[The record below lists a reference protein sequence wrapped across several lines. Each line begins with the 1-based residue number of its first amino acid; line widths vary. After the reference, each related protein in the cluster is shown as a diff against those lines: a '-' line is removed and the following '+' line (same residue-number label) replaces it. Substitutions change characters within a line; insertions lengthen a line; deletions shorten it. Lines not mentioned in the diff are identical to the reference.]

1 MPAPTIDASALLSVN
16 FGEKKGKREKEGIEH
31 LANKNRNDVAVEH
44 WPECSSYERPT
55 TVPLADQEIC
65 RRVEACVANDG
76 KDAVLLTDYRSVTNG
91 QYNNDSVSCN
101 MSTIKNTG
109 TPGASRLNLL
119 NNFKYEY
126 FVAGISGGVVS
137 TLMLHPLDLIK
148 IRFAVNDGHTNAA
161 PRYNGLRSALVEIA
175 KTEGLRGLYRGV
187 TPNILGSGSSWG
199 FYFFFY
205 NTIKSS
211 IQGGNSKK
219 PLGPSMHMF
228 AAADAGVLT
237 LLMTNPI
244 WVVKTR
250 LCLQYASDVNM
261 AESKKYHG
269 MVDALS
275 KIYKTEGIRG
285 LYKGLVPGLFGVS
298 HGAIQFMAYEEMK
311 NKYYNYLNVPI
322 DTKLS
327 TSEYIGFA
335 AMSKLFAAAS
345 TYPYQVVRARLQDH
359 HHNYRGTW
367 DCIQST
373 WRYEGWHGFYKGLSI
388 NLSRVIPATVLTFT
402 VYENVFHYLRGHTA
416 NEAIVIS
423 SVPGINK
430 LKE

>member
-1 MPAPTIDASALLSVN
+1 MTAI
-16 FGEKKGKREKEGIEH
+16 KG
-31 LANKNRNDVAVEH
+31 
-44 WPECSSYERPT
+44 S
-55 TVPLADQEIC
+55 
-65 RRVEACVANDG
+65 
-76 KDAVLLTDYRSVTNG
+76 
-91 QYNNDSVSCN
+91 
-101 MSTIKNTG
+101 G
-109 TPGASRLNLL
+109 TPGAPRQLNVLS
-119 NNFKYEY
+119 NFKYEY

-148 IRFAVNDGHTNAA
+148 IRFAVNDGQTTAA
-161 PRYNGLRSALVEIA
+161 PRYHGLRNAIA
-175 KTEGLRGLYRGV
+175 QIVKTEGVRGLYRGV
-187 TPNILGSGSSWG
+187 TPNVLGSGSSWG

-205 NTIKSS
+205 NTIKTS

-250 LCLQYASDVNM
+250 LCLQYADDVKM
-261 AESKKYHG
+261 AESKKYRG
-269 MVDALS
+269 MLDALK

-327 TSEYIGFA
+327 TTEYIVFA
-335 AMSKLFAAAS
+335 AMSKLIAAAS

-367 DCIQST
+367 HCIQCT
-373 WRYEGWHGFYKGLSI
+373 WRYENWRGFYKGLSV
-388 NLSRVIPATVLTFT
+388 NLARVTPATVITFV
-402 VYENVFHYLRGHTA
+402 VYENMLHYLQSRRATV
-416 NEAIVIS
+416 EQAIAIPAIS
-423 SVPGINK
+423 K

>member
-1 MPAPTIDASALLSVN
+1 MT
-16 FGEKKGKREKEGIEH
+16 
-31 LANKNRNDVAVEH
+31 
-44 WPECSSYERPT
+44 
-55 TVPLADQEIC
+55 
-65 RRVEACVANDG
+65 
-76 KDAVLLTDYRSVTNG
+76 
-91 QYNNDSVSCN
+91 
-101 MSTIKNTG
+101 TIKGSG
-109 TPGASRLNLL
+109 TPGAPRQLTVLS
-119 NNFKYEY
+119 NFKYEY

-161 PRYNGLRSALVEIA
+161 PRYNGLTNAMVQIV
-175 KTEGLRGLYRGV
+175 KTEGVRGLYRGV
-187 TPNILGSGSSWG
+187 TPNVLGSGSSWG

-205 NTIKSS
+205 NTIKTS

-250 LCLQYASDVNM
+250 LCLQYAEDVNV
-261 AESKKYHG
+261 AESKRYRG
-269 MVDALS
+269 MVDALK

-298 HGAIQFMAYEEMK
+298 HGAIQFMVYEEMK

-327 TSEYIGFA
+327 TTEYIIFA
-335 AMSKLFAAAS
+335 AMSKLIAAAS
-345 TYPYQVVRARLQDH
+345 TYPYQVIRARLQDH
-359 HHNYRGTW
+359 HHDYRGTW
-367 DCIQST
+367 HCIQCT
-373 WRYEGWHGFYKGLSI
+373 WRYEGWHGFYKGLSV
-388 NLSRVIPATVLTFT
+388 NLTRVTPATVITF
-402 VYENVFHYLRGHTA
+402 VIYENMLHYLQ
-416 NEAIVIS
+416 S
-423 SVPGINK
+423 SRAAVEGTIAVPVSAVNK

>member
-1 MPAPTIDASALLSVN
+1 MTAI
-16 FGEKKGKREKEGIEH
+16 KG
-31 LANKNRNDVAVEH
+31 
-44 WPECSSYERPT
+44 S
-55 TVPLADQEIC
+55 
-65 RRVEACVANDG
+65 
-76 KDAVLLTDYRSVTNG
+76 
-91 QYNNDSVSCN
+91 
-101 MSTIKNTG
+101 G
-109 TPGASRLNLL
+109 TPGAPRQLNVLS
-119 NNFKYEY
+119 NFKYEY

-148 IRFAVNDGHTNAA
+148 IRFAVNDGQTTAA
-161 PRYNGLRSALVEIA
+161 PRYNGLRNAIA
-175 KTEGLRGLYRGV
+175 QIVKTEGVRGLYRGV
-187 TPNILGSGSSWG
+187 TPNVLGSGSSWG

-205 NTIKSS
+205 NTIKTS

-250 LCLQYASDVNM
+250 LCLQYADDVKM
-261 AESKKYHG
+261 AESKKYRG
-269 MVDALS
+269 MLDALK

-327 TSEYIGFA
+327 TTEYIVFA
-335 AMSKLFAAAS
+335 AMSKLIAAAS

-367 DCIQST
+367 HCIQCT
-373 WRYEGWHGFYKGLSI
+373 WRYENWRGFYKGLSV
-388 NLSRVIPATVLTFT
+388 NLARVTPATVITFV
-402 VYENVFHYLRGHTA
+402 VYENMLHYLQSRRATV
-416 NEAIVIS
+416 EQAIAIPAIS
-423 SVPGINK
+423 K

>member
-1 MPAPTIDASALLSVN
+1 MT
-16 FGEKKGKREKEGIEH
+16 
-31 LANKNRNDVAVEH
+31 
-44 WPECSSYERPT
+44 
-55 TVPLADQEIC
+55 
-65 RRVEACVANDG
+65 
-76 KDAVLLTDYRSVTNG
+76 
-91 QYNNDSVSCN
+91 
-101 MSTIKNTG
+101 TIKGSG
-109 TPGASRLNLL
+109 TPGTPRQLNVL
-119 NNFKYEY
+119 NNFKYEC

-148 IRFAVNDGHTNAA
+148 IRFAVNDGQTNAG
-161 PRYNGLRSALVEIA
+161 PRYNGLRSAMVQIV
-175 KTEGLRGLYRGV
+175 KTEGVRGLYRGV
-187 TPNILGSGSSWG
+187 TPNVLGSGSSWG

-205 NTIKSS
+205 NTIKTS

-250 LCLQYASDVNM
+250 LCLQYAEDVNV
-261 AESKKYHG
+261 AESKKYRG
-269 MVDALS
+269 MIDALK
-275 KIYKTEGIRG
+275 KIYRTEGIRG

-298 HGAIQFMAYEEMK
+298 HGAIQFMVYEEMK

-327 TSEYIGFA
+327 TTEYIVFA
-335 AMSKLFAAAS
+335 AMSKLLAAAS

-359 HHNYRGTW
+359 HHDYRGTW
-367 DCIQST
+367 HCIQCT
-373 WRYEGWHGFYKGLSI
+373 WRYESWRGFYKGLSV
-388 NLSRVIPATVLTFT
+388 NLTRVTPATVITF
-402 VYENVFHYLRGHTA
+402 VIYENMFHYLQSGRAVVEGTIA
-416 NEAIVIS
+416 
-423 SVPGINK
+423 VPVSAVNK

>member
-1 MPAPTIDASALLSVN
+1 MT
-16 FGEKKGKREKEGIEH
+16 
-31 LANKNRNDVAVEH
+31 
-44 WPECSSYERPT
+44 
-55 TVPLADQEIC
+55 
-65 RRVEACVANDG
+65 
-76 KDAVLLTDYRSVTNG
+76 
-91 QYNNDSVSCN
+91 
-101 MSTIKNTG
+101 TIKDSG
-109 TPGASRLNLL
+109 TPGTPRQLNVLS
-119 NNFKYEY
+119 NFKYEY

-148 IRFAVNDGHTNAA
+148 IRFAVNDGHTNAV
-161 PRYNGLRSALVEIA
+161 PRYNGLRNAIVQIV
-175 KTEGLRGLYRGV
+175 KTEGVRGLYRGV

-205 NTIKSS
+205 NTIKTS

-250 LCLQYASDVNM
+250 LCLQYAEDVNV
-261 AESKKYHG
+261 AESKRYSG
-269 MVDALS
+269 MIDALR
-275 KIYKTEGIRG
+275 KIYRTEGIRG

-298 HGAIQFMAYEEMK
+298 HGAIQFMVYEEMK

-327 TSEYIGFA
+327 TTEYIVFA
-335 AMSKLFAAAS
+335 AMSKLIAAAS

-359 HHNYRGTW
+359 HHDYRGTW
-367 DCIQST
+367 HCIQCT
-373 WRYEGWHGFYKGLSI
+373 WRYESWRGFYKGLGV
-388 NLSRVIPATVLTFT
+388 NLTRVTPATVITFV
-402 VYENVFHYLRGHTA
+402 VYEHMFHYLQPRRAAVDET
-416 NEAIVIS
+416 IT
-423 SVPGINK
+423 VPVSTVNK
-430 LKE
+430 LKK

>member
-1 MPAPTIDASALLSVN
+1 MTAI
-16 FGEKKGKREKEGIEH
+16 KG
-31 LANKNRNDVAVEH
+31 
-44 WPECSSYERPT
+44 S
-55 TVPLADQEIC
+55 
-65 RRVEACVANDG
+65 
-76 KDAVLLTDYRSVTNG
+76 
-91 QYNNDSVSCN
+91 
-101 MSTIKNTG
+101 G
-109 TPGASRLNLL
+109 TPGTPRQLNVLS
-119 NNFKYEY
+119 NFKYEY

-148 IRFAVNDGHTNAA
+148 IRFAVNDGQTTAA
-161 PRYNGLRSALVEIA
+161 PRYHGLRNAIA
-175 KTEGLRGLYRGV
+175 QIVKTEGVRGLYRGV
-187 TPNILGSGSSWG
+187 TPNVLGSGSSWG

-205 NTIKSS
+205 NTIKTS

-250 LCLQYASDVNM
+250 LCLQYADDVNI
-261 AESKKYHG
+261 AESKKYRG
-269 MVDALS
+269 MVDALK
-275 KIYKTEGIRG
+275 KIYRTEGIRG
-285 LYKGLVPGLFGVS
+285 LYKAIPGLFGVS

-327 TSEYIGFA
+327 TTEYIVFA
-335 AMSKLFAAAS
+335 AMSKLIAAAS

-359 HHNYRGTW
+359 HHDYRGTW
-367 DCIQST
+367 HCIQCT
-373 WRYEGWHGFYKGLSI
+373 WRSEGIRGFYKGLSPYLLHVTPNI
-388 NLSRVIPATVLTFT
+388 CLIILIYEHFTNGSVLLVVRYRYESWRGFYKGLSVNLARVTPATVITFV
-402 VYENVFHYLRGHTA
+402 VYENMLHYLQSRRATV
-416 NEAIVIS
+416 EQAIAVPAIS
-423 SVPGINK
+423 K